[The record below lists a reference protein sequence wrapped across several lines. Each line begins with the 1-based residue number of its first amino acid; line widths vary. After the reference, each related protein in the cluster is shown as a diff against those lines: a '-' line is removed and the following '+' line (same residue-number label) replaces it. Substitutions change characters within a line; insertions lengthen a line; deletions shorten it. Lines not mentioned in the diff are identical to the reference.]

1 MLKKVSCSC
10 EDVFPSRCGLARKI
24 RAYARR
30 RKISQEAAMYSLENA
45 KHPVAQTILKE
56 VHQYARAKKIGFMVA
71 LRRIDNA
78 SKNL

>member
-1 MLKKVSCSC
+1 MLKKVSCDYK
-10 EDVFPSRCGLARKI
+10 DVFPSRCGLAKKI

-30 RKISQEAAMYSLENA
+30 RKMSQEAVMHLLENA
-45 KHPVAQTILKE
+45 KYPVAQTILKE
-56 VHQYARAKKIGFMVA
+56 VHQYARMKKIGFMVA